1 MVGSLLI
8 SNCSNVDTLFLINPA
23 VITGVLTNKVVS
35 TDSTKSMGVFLLQ
48 YLAEIIAEEK
58 WKHLTN
64 IFQHIVLHNKESYRG
79 TKNYILLLHFEF
91 RKSPKIV

>member
-35 TDSTKSMGVFLLQ
+35 TDSTKSMGIFMLQ
-48 YLAEIIAEEK
+48 YLTEIIAEEK
-58 WKHLTN
+58 
-64 IFQHIVLHNKESYRG
+64 
-79 TKNYILLLHFEF
+79 
-91 RKSPKIV
+91 